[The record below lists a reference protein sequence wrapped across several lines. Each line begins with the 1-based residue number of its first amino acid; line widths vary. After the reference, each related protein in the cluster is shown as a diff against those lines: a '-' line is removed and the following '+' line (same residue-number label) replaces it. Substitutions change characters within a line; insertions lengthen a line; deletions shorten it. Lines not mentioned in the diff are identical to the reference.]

1 MLFIKKKNVEEDVQK
16 IREYTLGGQLEE
28 ELKEEAKEE
37 ARRKEVLS
45 EFTWKDVLAMTI
57 AIIEI
62 LLPYFLVMIGGMVVI
77 YFLMWW
83 LAHR

>member
-28 ELKEEAKEE
+28 ELKEEAKAE
-37 ARRKEVLS
+37 ARRKEIAS
-45 EFTWKDVLAMTI
+45 EFTWKDILAMTI
-57 AIIEI
+57 AIIEV
-62 LLPYFLVMIGGMVVI
+62 LLPYFLVMIGGMMVI
-77 YFLMWW
+77 YFLLQY

>member
-1 MLFIKKKNVEEDVQK
+1 MLFIKKKNVDEDVQK

-28 ELKEEAKEE
+28 ELKEEAKAE
-37 ARRKEVLS
+37 ARRKEIAN

-62 LLPYFLVMIGGMVVI
+62 ILPYFLVMIGGMVFV
-77 YFLMWW
+77 YFLLWW